1 MKASATRILSV
12 LFFAALF
19 YMAACD
25 NSTNTDLEETLAP
38 YLELEAIEGASNT
51 TLTIQ
56 KGEDAGLDSYFAF
69 DVSNV
74 ENNGIISEGL
84 VEGWCLEWN
93 KPIDSN
99 NDRHDGIESY
109 STFGSDTW
117 KPVNYLMSIK
127 DQLKEEDPSLTYREI
142 QVAIWS
148 LIDVPEFNVDEVL
161 AEGNMPSRMMSDGE
175 PNFSVSKVKEIVDH
189 VRTNSDAFTYSG
201 NSPYMVFART
211 DDDSQNGGFVP
222 CEGDPEQCEGYVS
235 ISGSVYVDGN
245 SNEVKNSSESGIL
258 NTTVRLTDEEGTGH
272 YIQTDENGMYSFVVQ
287 TGDQEKT
294 FTLEVPEQTEETEDF
309 NEGLF
314 DSHFSTTPT
323 TGVTVTASTEDVTG
337 VNFGFEPKVGDLIE
351 KFNTGEIATNTEPRI
366 FWVKQLIIGL
376 ASEIL
381 GFTIDTEVPND
392 VLNEH
397 LLDIEDLLL
406 EEPFIF
412 PENKIYSALLI
423 ILKDDTDQEQL
434 LSQLLTAELNLVS
447 GRGSATPELDLAI
460 MAFGE
465 SAAAEFNGSGAE
477 LRAGMTLEENV
488 PVSMSEF
495 DSIRTEED
503 AKALLSKIIKSNS
516 ITTEPMPS
524 TSSVALDDAE
534 PLLRSFN
541 LSGGGGGSV
550 GPAE

>member
-1 MKASATRILSV
+1 MKASATRILPV

-51 TLTIQ
+51 SLTIR

-189 VRTNSDAFTYSG
+189 VRANSDAYTYAG

-211 DDDSQNGGFVP
+211 DDSSQNGGFVP

-258 NTTVRLTDEEGTGH
+258 NTTVRLTDEEGTDH

-323 TGVTVTASTEDVTG
+323 SGVTVTASTEDVTG

-351 KFNTGEIATNTEPRI
+351 KFNSGEIATNTEPRI

-412 PENKIYSALLI
+412 PENKIYSALLL
-423 ILKDDTDQEQL
+423 ILSDDTDQEQL

-465 SAAAEFNGSGAE
+465 SAAAEFNGSGAD
-477 LRAGMTLEENV
+477 LRAGMTLEENA

-495 DSIRTEED
+495 DSIQTEDD
-503 AKALLSKIIKSNS
+503 AKALLRKIIKSNS